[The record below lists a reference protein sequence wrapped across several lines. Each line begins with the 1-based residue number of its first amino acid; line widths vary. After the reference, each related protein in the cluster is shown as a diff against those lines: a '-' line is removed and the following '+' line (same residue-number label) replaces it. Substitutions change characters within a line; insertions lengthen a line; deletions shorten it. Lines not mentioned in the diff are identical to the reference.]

1 MRRIAFLLA
10 LAGLALGPAGCGD
23 RNMILTVNLLSF
35 IAPADRAG
43 GYGPVP
49 AGLAATNVD
58 LVNQDVT
65 LLPGL
70 SSSVD
75 VESASLRIGMRFEN
89 QTGSASGH
97 VLVYLAPPDAASP
110 FSVPPLADIPV
121 TLAPNDTVRV
131 ATEIASSPALAAAFT
146 QEHARLGVRVSFDTT
161 GSLSVLQGTE
171 TTEELLGIVVTKR
184 SL

>member
-1 MRRIAFLLA
+1 MRRIAFLFA

-35 IAPADRAG
+35 IPPADRSGA
-43 GYGPVP
+43 YGPIP
-49 AGLAATNVD
+49 AGLVATSVD
-58 LVNQDVT
+58 LVDQEVT

-70 SSSVD
+70 SSTVD
-75 VESASLRIGMRFEN
+75 VESASLRIAMRFEN

-97 VLVYLAPPDAASP
+97 VRIYLAPSDSTSP
-110 FSVPPLADIPV
+110 FGVPPLADVPV
-121 TLAPNDTVRV
+121 TLAPNDTVQV
-131 ATEIASSPALAAAFT
+131 ASEIASSPALAAAFT
-146 QEHARLGVRVSFDTT
+146 QVHARLGVRVTFDTT

-171 TTEELLGIVVTKR
+171 ATEELLGIVVTKR

>member
-23 RNMILTVNLLSF
+23 RNMVLTVNLLSF
-35 IAPADRAG
+35 IAPADRSG
-43 GYGPVP
+43 GYGPIP
-49 AGLAATNVD
+49 AGLVGTSVD
-58 LVNQDVT
+58 LIDQDVT

-70 SSSVD
+70 SSVVD
-75 VESASLRIGMRFEN
+75 VESATLRIGMRFEN

-97 VLVYLAPPDAASP
+97 VLVYLAPSDSTSA
-110 FSVPPLADIPV
+110 FGVPPLADIPV
-121 TLAPNDTVRV
+121 TLAPNDTVQV
-131 ATEIASSPALAAAFT
+131 ATEIASSPALAAALT

-161 GSLSVLQGTE
+161 GSLSVLQGSE